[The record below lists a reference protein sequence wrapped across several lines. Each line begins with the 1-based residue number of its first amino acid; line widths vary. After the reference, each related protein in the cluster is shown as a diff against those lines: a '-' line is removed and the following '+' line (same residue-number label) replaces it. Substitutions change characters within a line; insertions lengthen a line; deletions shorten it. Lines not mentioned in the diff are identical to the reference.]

1 MTPFIVK
8 QERDIPSTRRKQSPR
23 RRDWSP
29 LERTSVVPTG
39 RRLWT
44 RGDEEDKKKPASV
57 SRHLSGLKDGKW
69 E

>member
-1 MTPFIVK
+1 MIPLVAK

-23 RRDWSP
+23 HDWSP
-29 LERTSVVPTG
+29 EECTSAVPTG

-57 SRHLSGLKDGKW
+57 FRHLAA
-69 E
+69 